1 MIVCRS
7 KSSIPWKLRRHLNT
21 TTIGKKIYYYNEI
34 DSTQTFAISMVE
46 KKLFLLKDKEKKEYG
61 DDIGNSHGTVII
73 AERQRKGRGRHT
85 EKKWF
90 SPVGGIWLSVILMPK
105 ISAAQST
112 LLPIISAIAVSDT
125 ITEKTNLNSKIKW
138 PNDIVIEGKKV
149 AGILVNLSTEGEKIN
164 YAVIGIG
171 INANVDFSKITLAIV
186 NNNDGNSS
194 DHLSRYTGVTS
205 LKNELYN
212 KSVDI
217 PEMMQIL
224 LEKLEHYYLK
234 LESEGPENIRNEWE
248 KRADTLGKVVKV
260 REQNEIVEGI
270 ATGIDVDGILLI
282 KTHDGSVH
290 RLI

>member
-1 MIVCRS
+1 LVG
-7 KSSIPWKLRRHLNT
+7 PPGV
-21 TTIGKKIYYYNEI
+21 GK
-34 DSTQTFAISMVE
+34 TTFAKVMAQVLGKPFFI
-46 KKLFLLKDKEKKEYG
+46 LPL
-61 DDIGNSHGTVII
+61 
-73 AERQRKGRGRHT
+73 
-85 EKKWF
+85 
-90 SPVGGIWLSVILMPK
+90 GGESD
-105 ISAAQST
+105 SST
-112 LLPIISAIAVSDT
+112 LLGSKPESSRYKIGQIS
-125 ITEKTNLNSKIKW
+125 KFL
-138 PNDIVIEGKKV
+138 IEGKK
-149 AGILVNLSTEGEKIN
+149 ADPLILLDEIYKTSTTLHNNLIHLLDPEQNQTIHERCLETEL
-164 YAVIGIG
+164 
-171 INANVDFSKITLAIV
+171 DFSKITLAIV
-186 NNNDGNSS
+186 NNDGNSS

-212 KSVDI
+212 RSVDV

-270 ATGIDVDGILLI
+270 ATGIDVDGILLV